1 MSSHALVHAKT
12 NPVLLREPLIAFSA
26 VSQRRVNIRTSLS
39 PERLAEAEAYLS
51 MSGDTN
57 EHIAFLVRHGFYDR
71 AFFLAIERALSPKV
85 ESLSDVNLISW
96 SSRRLSIL
104 CFCRA

>member
-1 MSSHALVHAKT
+1 MSSHALVHAET
-12 NPVLLREPLIAFSA
+12 NPVLLREPLIAVSA

-96 SSRRLSIL
+96 SRRRLPIL
-104 CFCRA
+104 YFCRA